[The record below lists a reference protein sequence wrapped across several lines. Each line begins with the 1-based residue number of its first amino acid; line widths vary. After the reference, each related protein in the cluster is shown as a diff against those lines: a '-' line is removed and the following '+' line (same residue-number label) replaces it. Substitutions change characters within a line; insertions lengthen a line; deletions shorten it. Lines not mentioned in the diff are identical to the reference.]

1 VGIQVYAS
9 MLRALLIASVLSGIP
24 TIAPAIETVALVPAT
39 PELAVFVSETPDQV
53 LLRIPVRVAVDPDSV
68 EVRLAGRA
76 LSVTARERD
85 SGRQLH
91 SREITLDESAVEAG
105 AEASYGDGWLTV
117 ELRKRK
123 PARSH

>member
-1 VGIQVYAS
+1 
-9 MLRALLIASVLSGIP
+9 
-24 TIAPAIETVALVPAT
+24 
-39 PELAVFVSETPDQV
+39 V

-76 LSVTARERD
+76 LSVSARERD

-91 SREITLDESAVEAG
+91 SRAIELDGTAVEAG
-105 AEASYGDGWLTV
+105 AEATYDDGWLTV

-123 PARSH
+123 PGRSQ